1 MSNARKLADNLPTEG
16 NLTGRNMVINGD
28 MRIDQRNNGS
38 STTGHGTDLFP
49 VDRFRCYENT
59 DGSVSLQRVQDAP
72 AGFYYSLKFTVTG
85 TDTSLTGTQFS
96 RALHPIEGGN
106 ISHLNWGTSNAKTC
120 TLSFYVKSSVA
131 GQYYVNIFNGAANRV
146 MVKGYTIDAANTWER
161 KIINVVGDTS
171 GTWGIDTTAGIY
183 IGWMQ
188 GTGPDYIVSS
198 TDTWG
203 GSFDMVGAN
212 QVNLLATNGATWQL
226 TGVQFEVGANNATP
240 FEHEPYHVNL
250 NKCLRYYFESKATS
264 SKPYVYAKNYQSTHR
279 FYDHFYNVPMRATP
293 SVSTTY
299 TNSAASSAPTE
310 YHANEYHWK
319 AYTTGASDS
328 ANSARLLTFKA
339 DAEL

>member
-16 NLTGRNMVINGD
+16 PLTGRNMVINGD

-38 STTGHGTDLFP
+38 AVSTNATNLFP

-59 DGSVSLQRVQDAP
+59 DGSVSMQRVQDAP

-96 RALHPIEGGN
+96 RALHPIEGST

-146 MVKGYTIDAANTWER
+146 IVKGYTIDAANTWER
-161 KIINVVGDTS
+161 KIITVAGDTS
-171 GTWGIDTTAGIY
+171 GTWGTDNTTGIY
-183 IGWMQ
+183 IAWMQ

-198 TDTWG
+198 TDTWVS
-203 GSFDMVGAN
+203 SFDMVGAN

-240 FEHEPYHVNL
+240 FEHESYHVSL
-250 NKCLRYYFESKATS
+250 NKCLRYYFESKTSATS
-264 SKPYVYAKNYQSTHR
+264 PYDYATQYIPSHR
-279 FYDHFYNVPMRATP
+279 FYKHWYNVPMRATP
-293 SVSTTY
+293 TVTTS
-299 TNSAASSAPTE
+299 NSGGAPTH
-310 YHANEYHWK
+310 YHPNEYHWK
-319 AYTTGASDS
+319 GYVSAASSSTTST
-328 ANSARLLTFKA
+328 RLLSFTA